1 MKNLAIGAVLAGGV
15 ALAGLQAAAQIRAAP
30 GVPPAH
36 PSYSH
41 TYVPFLDYIVEES
54 DGALSAVIV
63 GPEVVNLGQMRDALQ
78 SELAQVGLL
87 LPLYFP
93 ADLPYMS
100 NVAEA
105 ALIGVNPHAM
115 ASALTEYIVT
125 CEPCQEELR
134 NFGIVYLGS
143 GSTNTYHFLTR
154 RPIESLADLQGLR
167 LRSGGAPWSRWA
179 ENVGAVAVNLPVG
192 ETFEAFSQG
201 TIDGTMA
208 SLADLLSFRLV
219 ELATHINTMEM
230 GTYHATSNFTVTQ
243 TTWDGLSAEER
254 AAFAR
259 AANRANADMT
269 QRWAFE
275 MTDMAVAAAE
285 EAGITFTDPAD
296 DLVEAFTE
304 FAQADTETV
313 ARLSAERFGIDDA
326 QEQVERFLE
335 LVEKWDAIVEEI
347 GPDAP
352 AIAQRVREEVW
363 DHVDFE
369 TYGQ

>member
-1 MKNLAIGAVLAGGV
+1 MKKMIIGSVVAGAMTLG
-15 ALAGLQAAAQIRAAP
+15 ALQAAAQIRAAP

-41 TYVPFLDYIVEES
+41 TYVPFLDYIREES
-54 DGALSAVIV
+54 EGRLSATII

-78 SELAQVGLL
+78 SGLAEVGLY
-87 LPLYFP
+87 LPLYYP
-93 ADLPYMS
+93 AELPYMS
-100 NVAEA
+100 TVAEV

-125 CEPCQEELR
+125 CEPCQAELR
-134 NFGIVYLGS
+134 RFGVIYLGS
-143 GSTNTYHFLTR
+143 GSTHTYHFVTTT
-154 RPIESLADLQGLR
+154 PVESLSDLRGLR

-179 ENVGAVAVNLPVG
+179 DHVDAVPVNLPVG
-192 ETFEAFSQG
+192 ETFESMSQG
-201 TIDGTMA
+201 TIDGTMT

-219 ELATHINTMEM
+219 ELASHVNLMEM

-243 TTWDGLSAEER
+243 DTWNSLSPEDR

-269 QRWAFE
+269 QRWAYE
-275 MTDMAVAAAE
+275 MTDMAIEAGQG
-285 EAGITFTDPAD
+285 AGITFTEPAD
-296 DLVEAFTE
+296 DLAEAFAE
-304 FAQADTETV
+304 FALADTETV
-313 ARLSAERFGIDDA
+313 AELSRVRFGIEDA
-326 QEQVERFLE
+326 HEQVARFME
-335 LVEKWDAIVEEI
+335 LVERWEAIVEEI

-352 AIAQRVREEVW
+352 AIAARVQQEVW

-369 TYGQ
+369 TYGW

>member
-1 MKNLAIGAVLAGGV
+1 MKNLLIGTALAGGMALV
-15 ALAGLQAAAQIRAAP
+15 AAQAVAQIRAAP

-54 DGALSAVIV
+54 EGALSAVII
-63 GPEVVNLGQMRDALQ
+63 GPEVANLAQMRDALE

-100 NVAEA
+100 NAAEVA
-105 ALIGVNPHAM
+105 LVGVNPHAM
-115 ASALTEYIVT
+115 ASAMSEYIVT

-134 NFGIVYLGS
+134 GFGIVYLGS

-154 RPIESLADLQGLR
+154 RPVESLADLDGLR

-179 ENVGAVAVNLPVG
+179 ESAGAVAVNLPVG

-201 TIDGTMA
+201 TVDGTMT

-219 ELATHINTMEM
+219 EVATHINTMEM

-243 TTWDGLSAEER
+243 NTWDGLSGDER

-269 QRWAFE
+269 QRWAHE
-275 MTDMAVAAAE
+275 MTDLAVAAAE
-285 EAGITFTDPAD
+285 EAGITFTDPAP
-296 DLVEAFTE
+296 DLAEAFAE
-304 FAQADTETV
+304 FAAADTETV
-313 ARLSAERFGIDDA
+313 ASLSRERFGLDDA
-326 QEQVERFLE
+326 QEQVDRFLE
-335 LVEKWDAIVEEI
+335 LVEKWEAIVEEI

-352 AIAQRVREEVW
+352 AIAARVQEEVW
-363 DHVDFE
+363 DQVDFA